1 MDPQSRS
8 RAPAPAGGTH
18 DGRGTG
24 GNPAQ
29 CHAAQHRWATAAAV
43 LEPQRD
49 RDQVSLALSGYML
62 ARAGEREQALRV
74 MAALRERWRRQH
86 EGAEHVA
93 EVYAGLGDLD
103 QAFAW
108 LDRALDDGSMVLNPW
123 YGEVVEPAFRELRED
138 RRFQRV
144 RERLGLPG
152 S

>member
-1 MDPQSRS
+1 
-8 RAPAPAGGTH
+8 
-18 DGRGTG
+18 
-24 GNPAQ
+24 
-29 CHAAQHRWATAAAV
+29 
-43 LEPQRD
+43 
-49 RDQVSLALSGYML
+49 
-62 ARAGEREQALRV
+62 
-74 MAALRERWRRQH
+74 
-86 EGAEHVA
+86 
-93 EVYAGLGDLD
+93 VYAGLGDLD